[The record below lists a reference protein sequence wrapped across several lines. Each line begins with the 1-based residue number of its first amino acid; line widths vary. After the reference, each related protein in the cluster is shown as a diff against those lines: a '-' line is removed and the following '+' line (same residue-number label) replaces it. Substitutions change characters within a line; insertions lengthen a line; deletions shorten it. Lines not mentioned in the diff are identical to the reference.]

1 MTQSRVDVT
10 QPSSSELSLSRV
22 FAAPSGLVFDAWTQP
37 ELLRRWYGPAGWQLV
52 VCEID
57 LRVGGAW
64 RFVSRQ
70 PGGREIGQHGVFREL
85 SPGRRIVQT
94 ESWEDWNPGEVIVTT
109 TFEEQ
114 AGGTRV
120 TTSMR
125 FPSAEV
131 RDMLIKSGM
140 ADGYGE
146 AADKLDALLSEQ
158 VEQADR

>member
-1 MTQSRVDVT
+1 MKHSRVDVT

-22 FAAPSGLVFDAWTQP
+22 FAAPSRLVFEAWTQP
-37 ELLRRWYGPAGWQLV
+37 ELLRRWYGPTGWQLV
-52 VCEID
+52 VCELD

-85 SPGRRIVQT
+85 LPGRRIVQT
-94 ESWEDWNPGEVIVTT
+94 ESWEDWNPGEVLVTT

-114 AGGTRV
+114 ADGTRV
-120 TTSMR
+120 TTVMR
-125 FPSAEV
+125 FPSPEV

-146 AADKLDALLSEQ
+146 AADKLDGLLAD
-158 VEQADR
+158 QAQR